1 MPPID
6 QWIPSEVWGKRSAA
20 LSEEIE
26 IAVRRLRVTELP
38 EAITLAGVLRALDG
52 FHKRLFGYFY
62 TGFYDPETP
71 PLARSA
77 LFPPDYVLETLL
89 SHVGFDL
96 SAILQIHDG
105 RLLAGVDPELAKP
118 ALDALGRGDRLAA
131 AALYPARTAGI
142 VDGNVD
148 ALTYREKAARIRV
161 IPYTPAAL
169 IRIPFTAQKAERDHL
184 ATPHEVGH
192 YVYRHG
198 SLNGLEPVYMQL
210 QREFAGEPVWAQA
223 WIEEMFADVW
233 GAKVGG
239 PAVALSFQD
248 LQLAETGSAFIS
260 DDGAHP
266 TPLLRPHIYHKVVES
281 GGTPMAEAASLLRV
295 RWAAML
301 ATRALANAGGADNGG
316 ETQGGRPQSGSTGA
330 QGTASETKGPRT
342 RDDQAP
348 TNETEGPRTRD
359 DQGGGGDPDAGP
371 RTRDDQ
377 AGGDPD
383 AGPRTRDAQG
393 DSGLTFGPSSFAAM
407 EGDSFLADGVF
418 LPIAD
423 AISTESGYDLT
434 KPLDRMVARMVD
446 LIGPLDVPALW
457 SSYYSTPPARV
468 RELALTPEPS
478 LEAIRAASDDIYA
491 AFERGVLQ
499 IDPNQPMDF
508 PIPPGQ
514 TRPRISSFEGLMEVA
529 LADYTGGLEGEPE
542 WVSMFLAGGWTQGPR
557 GRDEA
562 QKMQELSKG
571 PRTRDAQSGGDP
583 TEGPRT
589 RDAQGDA
596 PDIQHGPQRGSP
608 LGAATLAERVA
619 QRSEPAQLFST
630 PARLRLL
637 DGKRTPELLSLVERT
652 HAFDPAI
659 LKERAP
665 FFFAAEISN
674 DQVDAYFT
682 RMMPSTLG
690 NFARDAANGVAFRK
704 NHIATELP
712 LGRSISGRVETYQG
726 RNRVVSDVYIMP
738 GLKLSDVPNDD
749 VIAAI
754 RSGTLADVS
763 VGFYLGEGGRVTC
776 DLCGRDMMDWDCPH
790 MPGMA
795 YEVENQQRT
804 ATFGVHNA
812 RLSEFSGVYD
822 GAAPNAAI
830 LKAERMAGAGLL
842 VPEAARL
849 IETRYRIT
857 LPDARHVWPGSNPE
871 KGSEMDLQ
879 KQLDTIRSALKTAG
893 YGEDVTGGMERVLL
907 DAADGKQ
914 YRADLLEEALQE
926 GVRANGANF
935 NRATYENALRNSP
948 IATIKTMRDDWRAA
962 GDARLPGG
970 RATRDDAQN
979 GKPQGGAVGVIPDT
993 AYRA

>member
-6 QWIPSEVWGKRSAA
+6 QWIPSEVWGKRSAS

-38 EAITLAGVLRALDG
+38 EAITLAGILRALDG
-52 FHKRLFGYFY
+52 FHKRLFGHFY

-71 PLARSA
+71 PLQRSA

-118 ALDALGRGDRLAA
+118 AFAALGRGDVLAA

-142 VDGNVD
+142 VDGNVGV
-148 ALTYREKAARIRV
+148 LTYREKAARIRV

-169 IRIPFTAQKAERDHL
+169 IRIPYTAQKAERDHL

-198 SLNGLEPVYMQL
+198 SLNGLEPCYMQL
-210 QREFAGEPVWAQA
+210 QREFLGEPVWAQR

-233 GAKVGG
+233 GGLVGG

-248 LQLAETGSAFIS
+248 LQLAETGAAFVS

-266 TPLLRPHIYHKVVES
+266 TPLLRPHIYNKVIDAQ
-281 GGTPMAEAASLLRV
+281 GGRMAEAALLLRL

-301 ATRALANAGGADNGG
+301 ATRALANAGNATGG
-316 ETQGGRPQSGSTGA
+316 ESQGGRPQSGSTGA
-330 QGTASETKGPRT
+330 QSGGDP
-342 RDDQAP
+342 
-348 TNETEGPRTRD
+348 TEGPRTRD
-359 DQGGGGDPDAGP
+359 DQGNSDPDAGP
-371 RTRDDQ
+371 RTRDGQ
-377 AGGDPD
+377 GGGDPD
-383 AGPRTRDAQG
+383 SGPRTRDAQG

-407 EGDSFLADGVF
+407 DGDSFLADGAF
-418 LPIAD
+418 LPVAD
-423 AISTESGYDLT
+423 AISTAPGFDLD
-434 KPLDRMVARMVD
+434 KPLDRMVARMLD
-446 LIGPLDVPALW
+446 LIGPLDVPAVW
-457 SSYYSTPPARV
+457 RGYYATAPATV
-468 RELALTPEPS
+468 RELALTESAS
-478 LEAIRAASDDIYA
+478 LTAIRAAADDVYA
-491 AFERGVLQ
+491 AFELGVLQ
-499 IDPNQPMDF
+499 IVPDSPVDF
-508 PIPPGQ
+508 PIPPAQ
-514 TRPRISSFEGLMEVA
+514 TRPRISSFEGLMEIA
-529 LADYTGGLEGEPE
+529 LADYTGGLDGEPE
-542 WVSMFLAGGWTQGPR
+542 WVSLFLAGGWTQGPKT
-557 GRDEA
+557 RDDA
-562 QKMQELSKG
+562 QGLQELSKG
-571 PRTRDAQSGGDP
+571 PRTRDAQSSGDP

-589 RDAQGDA
+589 RDAQDA
-596 PDIQHGPQRGSP
+596 PDPGERTVP
-608 LGAATLAERVA
+608 AALAERSPA
-619 QRSEPAQLFST
+619 QRSEPAQSFGYA
-630 PARLRLL
+630 ARIRLL
-637 DGKRTPELLSLVERT
+637 DGKRTPELLQLVERS

-674 DQVDAYFT
+674 DQVDAFYT

-690 NFARDAANGVAFRK
+690 NFARDAAKGVAFRK

-712 LGRSISGRVETYQG
+712 LGRSVSGRVESFQG

-738 GLKLSDVPNDD
+738 GLKVSDVHNDD

-754 RSGTLADVS
+754 RSGTLSDVS

-776 DLCGRDMMDWDCPH
+776 DLCGRDLFDYDCPH

-795 YEVENQQRT
+795 YEHEGSQRT

-812 RLSEFSGVYD
+812 RLSEFSGVTD

-842 VPEAARL
+842 VPDMARQ
-849 IETRYRIT
+849 IETRYRIK
-857 LPDARHVWPGSNPE
+857 LPDSRNVWPGGVPE
-871 KGSEMDLQ
+871 KGSQMDVQ
-879 KQLDTIRSALKTAG
+879 KQLDTIRSALKVAG
-893 YGEDVTGGMERVLL
+893 YGEDATALERALA

-914 YRADLLEEALQE
+914 YRADLLEDALRE
-926 GVRANGANF
+926 GVRANGASF
-935 NRATYENALRNSP
+935 NRATYEGALRNSP
-948 IATIKTMRDDWRAA
+948 IATIKTMRDDWRRA
-962 GDARLPGG
+962 GDERLPGG
-970 RATRDDAQN
+970 RVTRDGEESGRAQ
-979 GKPQGGAVGVIPDT
+979 AALVPDS
-993 AYRA
+993 AFRA